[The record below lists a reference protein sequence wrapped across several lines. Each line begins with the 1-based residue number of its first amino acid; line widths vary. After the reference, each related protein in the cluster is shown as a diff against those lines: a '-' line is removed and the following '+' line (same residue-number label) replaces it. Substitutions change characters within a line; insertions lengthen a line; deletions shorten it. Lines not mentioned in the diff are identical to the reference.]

1 MARHPV
7 SGALGGWKGFGLGIA
22 ASVLIEAVAPELT
35 KSAAPAARS
44 ALKFLFRLT
53 DEVGRHAG
61 RAREQMEDFVASTRA
76 EYDAERDAAAT
87 REPRHEGLPEVNGP
101 QAPEVTG

>member
-7 SGALGGWKGFGLGIA
+7 AQVFGGWKGFGLGIA

-35 KSAAPAARS
+35 KSVAPAARS
-44 ALKFLFRLT
+44 TLKFLFRLT

-61 RAREQMEDFVASTRA
+61 RAREQMEDFVASARA
-76 EYDAERDAAAT
+76 EYDAERDTAAT
-87 REPRHEGLPEVNGP
+87 REPRREGLPEVDG
-101 QAPEVTG
+101 AHASEATG